1 MIYHS
6 GIFYPDD
13 REELERLVMPVERGD
28 EHKAFILPHMQLA
41 PIAGLYRKVFSSIPD
56 GKRVIA
62 LIPLHREMLAADE
75 GKLWLPAAARTEETP
90 LGPVRIGSVCC
101 GDGSPYEEEEYGAEL
116 LYPYAAA
123 YLPHSEICPVFTC
136 IRSAEESKKLSAFLR
151 SLDDGHTAFIVSSNM
166 TGKLPAESV
175 AAARDAM
182 IEHLESGDHL
192 LDLWRKGHISA
203 CGAPVIES
211 LSRLSD
217 GRWHLAG
224 ISEKETGAGHAA
236 LWMD

>member
-1 MIYHS
+1 MMYHS

-13 REELERLVMPVERGD
+13 RAELEALVLPAEHSA

-56 GKRVIA
+56 GRRVVA
-62 LIPLHREMLAADE
+62 LLPLHRGMLASDE
-75 GKLWLPAAARTEETP
+75 GELWLPASGRTEETP
-90 LGPVRIGSVCC
+90 LGPVRIASISDGNGSA
-101 GDGSPYEEEEYGAEL
+101 YEEEEYSAEL

-123 YLPHSEICPVFTC
+123 YLPHSEICPLFTR
-136 IRSAEESKKLSAFLR
+136 IGSAEESKKLTAFLR
-151 SLDDGHTAFIVSSNM
+151 SLDDGNTSFIVSSNM

-175 AAARDAM
+175 AAQRDAM
-182 IEHLESGDHL
+182 IEHLREGDHL
-192 LDLWRKGHISA
+192 IDLWRKGHVSA

-217 GRWHLAG
+217 GRWHLIG
-224 ISEKETGAGHAA
+224 VSEKETGAGHAA